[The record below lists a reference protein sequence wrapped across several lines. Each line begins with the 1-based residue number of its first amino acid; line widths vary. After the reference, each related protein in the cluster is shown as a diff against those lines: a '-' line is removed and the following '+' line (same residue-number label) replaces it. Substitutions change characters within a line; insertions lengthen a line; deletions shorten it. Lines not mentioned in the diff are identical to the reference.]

1 MGDGDGWGWETRG
14 ALKTDE
20 NAQDGGEE
28 ICDWAANESVD
39 GGSGWE
45 WETGDG
51 EMDDYEHK
59 MVVE

>member
-1 MGDGDGWGWETRG
+1 MGDGDGWGWETRE

-39 GGSGWE
+39 GDQGGN
-45 WETGDG
+45 GRR